1 MLWLIFIGG
10 FFAVFLVVVWRVSAG
25 PPNQEPGI
33 GHNLPGAST
42 TLSQFGPYPLSS
54 GGPALGTPESLEH
67 ADPERSLRREHHRR
81 QWDEER
87 LD

>member
-1 MLWLIFIGG
+1 VLWLIFIGG

-42 TLSQFGPYPLSS
+42 TLSQFGPYPLNP
-54 GGPALGTPESLEH
+54 GPALGTPESLEH
-67 ADPERSLRREHHRR
+67 SDPDRVLLREDHRR
-81 QWDEER
+81 HWDEDR
-87 LD
+87 HS